1 MEPRVRTSLLL
12 AAFPPELAGL
22 DQSPPEGW
30 QVRCTG
36 VGAITAAATTARLL
50 AELEPK
56 RVLFVGTCGA
66 YDERLAIGDLVE
78 VTEAISVSLEEA
90 EGRAYRPG
98 IERVRWPST
107 LVFTPS
113 LGLPTCPVAVPMAI
127 TRTAEGAAV
136 LSKWAAAEH
145 LEVTGVFAACDG
157 AGVPCGAVLGVADRV
172 GPEAHAQWKANN
184 LRVSL
189 ALLEYLRAK
198 GVFGGMGQSHQA
210 PSDRAPDRQVP
221 GLAQVHAE

>member
-1 MEPRVRTSLLL
+1 MEPPAQTSLLL

-22 DQSPPEGW
+22 DQSPPAGW

-36 VGAITAAATTARLL
+36 VGAITAAATTARLI

-78 VTEAISVSLEEA
+78 ITEAISVSLEEA

-98 IERVRWPST
+98 IERVRWPAT

-113 LGLPTCPVAVPMAI
+113 LGLPTCAVAVPMAI
-127 TRTAEGAAV
+127 TKTVEGAAT

-145 LEVTGVFAACDG
+145 LEVTGVFAACQG
-157 AGVPCGAVLGVADRV
+157 AGVPCAAVLGVADRV

-189 ALLEYLRAK
+189 ALVESLRAK
-198 GVFGGMGQSHQA
+198 GVFGGVDRGDQA
-210 PSDRAPDRQVP
+210 PSGRAP
-221 GLAQVHAE
+221 